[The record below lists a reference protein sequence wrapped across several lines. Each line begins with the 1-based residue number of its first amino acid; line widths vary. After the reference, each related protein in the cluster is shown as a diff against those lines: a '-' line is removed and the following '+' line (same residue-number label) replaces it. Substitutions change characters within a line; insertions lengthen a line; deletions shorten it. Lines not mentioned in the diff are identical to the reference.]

1 MAQEITQQPKKHAS
15 KWRYFRRALLATL
28 VLSLVIAA
36 PYVYFYFEYLRP
48 THTIP
53 VVEEAQTDQ
62 SVHSDAETGSL
73 LTKILSESR
82 EMHGLPSLSAAVGYS
97 GEVQWATA
105 TGYADIES
113 RKLASTLSRY
123 RIGSTSKA
131 LTGVLL
137 ARMIDQGKINID
149 APISTYYATVPPQY
163 SDVTARQLASHT
175 AGVRHYSIPNWWMAN
190 WENYADVQYNSVEEG
205 LSLISGDSLLFPP
218 GSDFKYSTFGYSLLS
233 RQMELAGKSDFAA
246 LMKQQLLVPANMP
259 NTSIDDQTAVPE
271 KVSFYNA
278 DSGLYRS
285 AISINSSYK
294 IAGGGLLS
302 TPSDLVNL
310 GLQLLGDNLISER
323 TKKLMWTPVPIANGK
338 QNPGNYGLGWRMD
351 STLRILGPEDPVA
364 IIHHGGVQ
372 PGGACFYL
380 IIPKSRL
387 VVAVTTN
394 SGSGTARS
402 AVQDVAYEL
411 ARILIS
417 SEKVPR

>member
-1 MAQEITQQPKKHAS
+1 
-15 KWRYFRRALLATL
+15 
-28 VLSLVIAA
+28 
-36 PYVYFYFEYLRP
+36 
-48 THTIP
+48 
-53 VVEEAQTDQ
+53 
-62 SVHSDAETGSL
+62 
-73 LTKILSESR
+73 
-82 EMHGLPSLSAAVGYS
+82 
-97 GEVQWATA
+97 
-105 TGYADIES
+105 
-113 RKLASTLSRY
+113 
-123 RIGSTSKA
+123 
-131 LTGVLL
+131 
-137 ARMIDQGKINID
+137 
-149 APISTYYATVPPQY
+149 
-163 SDVTARQLASHT
+163 
-175 AGVRHYSIPNWWMAN
+175 MAN

>member
-1 MAQEITQQPKKHAS
+1 MEQKITKQPKKPAS
-15 KWRYFRRALLATL
+15 KWRYFRRTLLAAL

-36 PYVYFYFEYLRP
+36 PYVYFYVEFLRP
-48 THTIP
+48 NHALP

-62 SVHSDAETGSL
+62 SFHSDAETGSL
-73 LTKILSESR
+73 LTKILNENR
-82 EMHGLPSLSAAVGYS
+82 KRYGLPSLSAAVGYS
-97 GEVQWATA
+97 GEVQWAAA

-113 RKLASTLSRY
+113 RKLASTSSRY

-131 LTGVLL
+131 LTAVLL

-149 APISTYYATVPPQY
+149 APIYNYYATVPQQY
-163 SDVTARQLASHT
+163 SGVTARQLASHT

-190 WENYADVQYNSVEEG
+190 WENYSKVQYKNIEEG
-205 LSLISGDSLLFPP
+205 LSLISDDSLLFPP

-233 RQMELAGKSDFAA
+233 REMELAGKSDFVS
-246 LMKQQLLVPANMP
+246 LMKTNLFVPAKMR
-259 NTSIDDQTAVPE
+259 NTSVDDQTAVPE
-271 KVSFYNA
+271 RVSFYNA

-302 TPSDLVNL
+302 TPSDLAIL
-310 GLQLLGDNLISER
+310 GLQLLGDSLISER
-323 TKKLMWTPVPIANGK
+323 TKKLLWTPVPIANGQ
-338 QNPGNYGLGWRMD
+338 QNPGNYGLGWRVD
-351 STLRILGPEDPVA
+351 SSLRILGPEDPVA

-372 PGGACFYL
+372 PGGACFYV
-380 IIPKSRL
+380 IIPRSRL

-394 SGSGTARS
+394 SGTGTARS

-411 ARILIS
+411 ARTLIRK
-417 SEKVPR
+417 EKVPR

>member
-1 MAQEITQQPKKHAS
+1 
-15 KWRYFRRALLATL
+15 
-28 VLSLVIAA
+28 
-36 PYVYFYFEYLRP
+36 
-48 THTIP
+48 
-53 VVEEAQTDQ
+53 
-62 SVHSDAETGSL
+62 
-73 LTKILSESR
+73 
-82 EMHGLPSLSAAVGYS
+82 
-97 GEVQWATA
+97 
-105 TGYADIES
+105 
-113 RKLASTLSRY
+113 
-123 RIGSTSKA
+123 
-131 LTGVLL
+131 
-137 ARMIDQGKINID
+137 MIDQGKINID